1 MGLKLILRC
10 AVAGL
15 SLLTMAACQTR
26 IVPAPNQASTV
37 VAAPGAAATTN
48 APPTNGVPR
57 YTLRAEQTWQLNL
70 PGGERF
76 DASGLCL
83 LPKGDL
89 LTVNDVSPGLH
100 RIQFRAGTN
109 AADLIRLPDCFT
121 ATQIATFAKDKVG
134 RWDCEGIARDEQG
147 RLYVCEEANR
157 WIMRFD
163 PRTKTLERLAIDWTP
178 VKQYFHPTDLNA
190 SFEGVAVGGGKL
202 FVANERQAGRIIVVD
217 LKTLQVVDDF
227 VVRPT
232 FSFALDIHYSDLCWH
247 DGALYALLRES
258 RCVLKVDPKR
268 KALVAEYNY
277 DAMERAPEV
286 AYENRYPTGTMEG
299 LAVDRDFFWLVTDNN
314 GRGRKKYPDDTRPTL
329 FKCRRPDA
337 GK

>member
-1 MGLKLILRC
+1 MRFKLLLRC
-10 AVAGL
+10 ALAGC
-15 SLLTMAACQTR
+15 SLLVACQTR
-26 IVPAPNQASTV
+26 EPVSRGEPKLAVPPAPEQLTSNS
-37 VAAPGAAATTN
+37 
-48 APPTNGVPR
+48 PPAGVPR
-57 YTLRAEQTWQLNL
+57 FTLRAEQTWQLNL

-83 LPKGDL
+83 LPNGDL
-89 LTVNDVSPGLH
+89 LTLTDTAPGLY
-100 RIQFRAGTN
+100 RIQFLAGTN
-109 AADLIRLPDCFT
+109 AANLIRLPDCFT
-121 ATQIATFAKDKVG
+121 EKQLAPFAKEKVE

-163 PRTKTLERLAIDWTP
+163 PRTKKLERLAIDFTP
-178 VKQYFHPTDLNA
+178 VKQHFHPTDRNA
-190 SFEGVAVGGGKL
+190 SFEGVAIGGGKL
-202 FVANERQAGRIIVVD
+202 YVANERQWGRIIVVD

-232 FSFALDIHYSDLCWH
+232 FSFAFDIHYSDLCWF

-258 RCVLKVDPKR
+258 RCVLKIDPATKV
-268 KALVAEYNY
+268 LLAEYNY

-299 LAVDRDFFWLVTDNN
+299 LEVDRDFIWLVTDNN
-314 GRGRKKYPDDTRPTL
+314 GRGRKKYPNDTRPTL